1 MFFQGISSY
10 LCPTK
15 VYMGVNAHTRIEEI
29 LKKNQAKS
37 CLLLCDP
44 ALVES
49 AIAARI
55 KEVLTANGM
64 AFAVFSDVEPDPSAA
79 TVEKA
84 LAVCRQQQA
93 ELVIALGGGSAMD
106 VGKAVGI
113 VATNGGRIHD
123 YEGIERFSTP
133 KLPMIAIPT
142 TAGTGSEVSGSCVIT
157 DTERG
162 LKMSVRHA
170 ALNPAEHAILDP
182 LAVSTL
188 PAPVAA
194 HSGLDAF
201 VHALESYIS
210 RNANPITDAI
220 NIEAIAMIS
229 GSIRQFYA
237 DRGNTEA
244 ALDMLCGSCLA
255 GMTFGQTGLGNV
267 HCLARFIG
275 ARYHLSH
282 GLSNALCLPIAERFN
297 VFARP
302 EKFARVASAMGKD
315 VRGLH
320 TLEAARLA
328 LDAIRELC
336 ADLDI
341 PQRLRDVGVREDELE
356 ELAEL
361 AANAGYNKWNPR
373 QTSRAD
379 FLAMLRAAY

>member
-1 MFFQGISSY
+1 MHFHGISSY

-15 VYMGVNAHTRIEEI
+15 VYMGVNAHTCIDGI
-29 LKKNQAKS
+29 LKELKATS

-44 ALVES
+44 ALAES

-55 KEVLTANGM
+55 REILAGRGI
-64 AFAVFSDVEPDPSAA
+64 AHAVFADVEPDPGAA
-79 TVEKA
+79 TVDKA
-84 LAVCRQQQA
+84 LALCREQRA
-93 ELVIALGGGSAMD
+93 SLVIALGGGSAMD

-133 KLPMIAIPT
+133 KLPMIAIPS
-142 TAGTGSEVSGSCVIT
+142 TAGTGSEVSGSCVIA
-157 DTERG
+157 DNERG
-162 LKMSVRHA
+162 AKMSVRHA
-170 ALNPAEHAILDP
+170 ALNPAEYAILDP

-220 NIEAIAMIS
+220 NIEAIGMIS
-229 GSIRQFYA
+229 GSLRQFYA

-244 ALDMLCGSCLA
+244 ALDMLCGACLA

-275 ARYHLSH
+275 MRYHLSH
-282 GLSNALCLPIAERFN
+282 GLSNALCLPIAARFN
-297 VFARP
+297 IFARP
-302 EKFARVASAMGKD
+302 EKFARVASAMGRD

-320 TLEAARLA
+320 TLDAARLA
-328 LDAIRELC
+328 LEAIRELC
-336 ADLDI
+336 VDLDI
-341 PQRLRDVGVREDELE
+341 PQRLRDVGVREDELD

-373 QTSRAD
+373 HTSRAD
-379 FLAMLRAAY
+379 FLAILRAAY